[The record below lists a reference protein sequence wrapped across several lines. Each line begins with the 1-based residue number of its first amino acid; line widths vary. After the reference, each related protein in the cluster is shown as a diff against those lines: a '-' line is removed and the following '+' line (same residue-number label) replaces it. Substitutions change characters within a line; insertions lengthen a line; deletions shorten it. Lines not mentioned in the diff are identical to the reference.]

1 MSEVRLVEVRHGNL
15 QSIALTANAC
25 DRGTR
30 INNLIS
36 YGFRRVIILES
47 QNREASS
54 LSTFG
59 PTLKAWRTRR
69 RMSQMAL
76 ALAADV
82 STRHIS
88 YLETAKAA
96 PSRDMVLRLAEAL
109 NVPAHARNDWL
120 TAAGFAPIYE
130 SRPLDSAELAPFIEA
145 ITRLLDRHDPYPGW
159 ALDPDW
165 RIVLCNHVG
174 ERLLRRV
181 GIAPGDSLVAALVGD
196 PTLGGALLNWREAT
210 LPLAQRLG
218 AEARRRNDAET
229 AKAAETL
236 AALSGQS
243 PLAAPASAAVTTR
256 LGIDGRTIELVSI
269 QAAFNTANDLT
280 LADLRTELFFP
291 LGADSERNL
300 AEAFPR

>member
-1 MSEVRLVEVRHGNL
+1 MK
-15 QSIALTANAC
+15 A
-25 DRGTR
+25 
-30 INNLIS
+30 
-36 YGFRRVIILES
+36 
-47 QNREASS
+47 
-54 LSTFG
+54 FG
-59 PTLKAWRTRR
+59 QTLKAWRSRR

-88 YLETAKAA
+88 YLETSKAA
-96 PSRDMVLRLAEAL
+96 PSRDMALRLAEAL

-130 SRPLDSAELAPFIEA
+130 SRPLDSAELAPFMEA
-145 ITRLLDRHDPYPGW
+145 VTRLLDRHDPYPGW

-165 RIVLCNHVG
+165 RIVLCNRVG
-174 ERLLRRV
+174 ETLLRRV
-181 GIAPGDSLVAALVGD
+181 GIAPGDSLVAALVDD

-210 LPLAQRLG
+210 LTLSQRLG

-256 LGIDGRTIELVSI
+256 LGINGRVIELVSI

-291 LGADSERNL
+291 VGADSERNL
-300 AEAFPR
+300 AETFPP

>member
-1 MSEVRLVEVRHGNL
+1 
-15 QSIALTANAC
+15 
-25 DRGTR
+25 
-30 INNLIS
+30 
-36 YGFRRVIILES
+36 
-47 QNREASS
+47 
-54 LSTFG
+54 
-59 PTLKAWRTRR
+59 
-69 RMSQMAL
+69 MAL

-96 PSRDMVLRLAEAL
+96 PSRDMALRLAEAL
-109 NVPAHARNDWL
+109 SVPAHARNDWL

-130 SRPLDSAELAPFIEA
+130 SRPLDSAELAPFMHA
-145 ITRLLDRHDPYPGW
+145 VTRLLDRHDPYPGW

-218 AEARRRNDAET
+218 AEARRRNDAGT
-229 AKAAETL
+229 AR
-236 AALSGQS
+236 
-243 PLAAPASAAVTTR
+243 AAVTGSPEPQPISMTEPPA
-256 LGIDGRTIELVSI
+256 GSD
-269 QAAFNTANDLT
+269 AAHWRMIASPVVEPDRAATNASATA
-280 LADLRTELFFP
+280 
-291 LGADSERNL
+291 S
-300 AEAFPR
+300 

>member
-1 MSEVRLVEVRHGNL
+1 M
-15 QSIALTANAC
+15 
-25 DRGTR
+25 
-30 INNLIS
+30 
-36 YGFRRVIILES
+36 
-47 QNREASS
+47 
-54 LSTFG
+54 STFG

-96 PSRDMVLRLAEAL
+96 PSRDMVLRLADAL

-130 SRPLDSAELAPFIEA
+130 SRPLDSAELAPFMEA
-145 ITRLLDRHDPYPGW
+145 VARLLDRHDPYPGW

-165 RIVLCNHVG
+165 RIVLCNRVG
-174 ERLLRRV
+174 KKLLRRV

-210 LPLAQRLG
+210 LPLAHRLG

-236 AALSGQS
+236 AVLSGQS
-243 PLAAPASAAVTTR
+243 PFAAPASAAVTTR

-291 LGADSERNL
+291 VGADSERNL
-300 AEAFPR
+300 AEAFSP

>member
-1 MSEVRLVEVRHGNL
+1 MVAV
-15 QSIALTANAC
+15 NAC
-25 DRGTR
+25 DRSAG
-30 INNLIS
+30 INNVAS
-36 YGFRRVIILES
+36 HGFREAKIRRTRG
-47 QNREASS
+47 REVSS
-54 LSTFG
+54 LTAFG
-59 PTLKAWRTRR
+59 PTLRAWRTSR

-96 PSRDMVLRLAEAL
+96 PSRDMVLRLADAL

-130 SRPLDSAELAPFIEA
+130 SRPLDSAELAPFMEA
-145 ITRLLDRHDPYPGW
+145 VTRLLDRHDPYPGW

-165 RIVLCNHVG
+165 RIVLCNRVG
-174 ERLLRRV
+174 EKLLRRV

-210 LPLAQRLG
+210 LPLAHRLG

-291 LGADSERNL
+291 VGANSERNL
-300 AEAFPR
+300 AEAFPQ

>member
-1 MSEVRLVEVRHGNL
+1 MS
-15 QSIALTANAC
+15 A
-25 DRGTR
+25 
-30 INNLIS
+30 
-36 YGFRRVIILES
+36 
-47 QNREASS
+47 
-54 LSTFG
+54 FG

-82 STRHIS
+82 STRHLS

-109 NVPAHARNDWL
+109 HVPVHARNDWL
-120 TAAGFAPIYE
+120 TAAGFAPIYQ
-130 SRPLDSAELAPFIEA
+130 SRPLDSAELAPFMDA
-145 ITRLLDRHDPYPGW
+145 VSRLLARHDPYPGW

-165 RIVLCNHVG
+165 RIVLCNRVG
-174 ERLLRRV
+174 EKLLRRV

-196 PTLGGALLNWREAT
+196 PTLGGALLNWREET
-210 LPLAQRLG
+210 LPLSRRLG

-229 AKAAETL
+229 AKAAEKL

-256 LGIDGRTIELVSI
+256 LGIDGRVIELVSI

-291 LGADSERNL
+291 VGADSERNL
-300 AEAFPR
+300 TEAFAP